1 MARRI
6 NGSSSISFRALP
18 SSSLFFS
25 CFPLSP
31 FPMDAKTTNRRARTL
46 RVFTYRGLETEKLLE
61 LKRDEMIS
69 LLSSRARRKFSRKER
84 PIVRKFMAK
93 VARSLRDVKPGAKPV
108 TVKTHRR
115 DIIVTPEMF
124 GAVIGIYNGKTFV
137 NVEIKP
143 PMIGLQLGELAMTY
157 KPVKH
162 GKVGVG
168 ATRSSKFVPIK

>member
-1 MARRI
+1 
-6 NGSSSISFRALP
+6 
-18 SSSLFFS
+18 
-25 CFPLSP
+25 
-31 FPMDAKTTNRRARTL
+31 MDSKVGNRRARAL
-46 RVFTYRGLETEKLLE
+46 RVFTYRGLETEKLME
-61 LKRDEMIS
+61 LKKDELIA
-69 LLSSRARRKFSRKER
+69 LLSCRARRKFARRER
-84 PIVRKFMAK
+84 PIVHKFMAK
-93 VARSLRDVKPGAKPV
+93 VAKSLRDVKPGTKPA

-115 DIIVTPEMF
+115 DVIVTPEMF
-124 GAVIGIYNGKTFV
+124 GAVIGIHNGKTFV

>member
-1 MARRI
+1 
-6 NGSSSISFRALP
+6 
-18 SSSLFFS
+18 
-25 CFPLSP
+25 
-31 FPMDAKTTNRRARTL
+31 MDAKTAASRRARTL
-46 RVFTYRGLETEKLLE
+46 RVFTFRGLETDKLLE
-61 LKRDEMIS
+61 LKRDELLG
-69 LLSSRARRKFSRKER
+69 LLSARARRKFARRER
-84 PIVRKFMAK
+84 PIVRRFMAK
-93 VARSLRDVKPGAKPV
+93 VARSLKDVKPGAKPV

-115 DIIVTPEMF
+115 DIIVTPELF